1 LDKEDG
7 KQKLAFLI
15 ILLLTGAGALAW
27 VYWPREKR
35 ANTPEQLAEQALAG
49 DNPIV
54 QQRAATQLSGYRH
67 AEAAP
72 PLRQV
77 LKEARHPDVRAAA
90 AQGLGDVQDF
100 QSVPELLRLCDD
112 PSPLVRGR
120 AGAAV
125 TNIIGMDFFFNAND
139 PPEKRKAVIESM
151 RRAYEQMRRFPPP
164 EYRNQMR

>member
-1 LDKEDG
+1 MDQEDG

-15 ILLLTGAGALAW
+15 ILLLFGAGALAW
-27 VYWPREKR
+27 VYWPRSPR
-35 ANTPEQLAEQALAG
+35 ASTPEQLAEQALSG
-49 DNPIV
+49 DNPVI
-54 QQRAATQLSGYRH
+54 QQQAAATLAHPQF
-67 AEAAP
+67 AAVP
-72 PLRQV
+72 QLRQV

-125 TNIIGMDFFFNAND
+125 TNIIGMDFFFKAED
-139 PPEKRKAVIESM
+139 PPKERAAAIESM
-151 RRAYEQMRRFPPP
+151 RRAYDQMRRSPPP
-164 EYRNQMR
+164 QYRN